1 MREKSYMMAVPE
13 KDQDLMDLEGMLNR
27 LSQVKGIQVIS
38 KNMDS
43 NIMKLDLI
51 VEEEQYQ
58 IEIYPTGFELP
69 EMYRIQHFFPDVDIE
84 ALQQAET
91 GLAVEMI
98 YGEDALSSY
107 HAQLRII
114 HALLP
119 DKLAIF
125 DDSSEK
131 ILSGQWAALAAS
143 SKTPPAPRYI
153 YTVQAVSGDD
163 DIVWLH
169 SHGLDRCGLPE
180 LEILDSSKSVYQSHY
195 SVIEIMA
202 NRMLEFE
209 EPLESMEPLFLAHM
223 TKEISLISTLVP
235 WDQAIEH
242 YDDHMLGGKIDR
254 EESHNGHTSAIFVYP
269 TYEDYQ
275 EGKYAPISIYDEYL
289 QDNPLYMVT
298 TKETERMKALAA
310 ERLEYMKRAF
320 DCKDNHI
327 LVKLGLEVDDEY
339 KTEDNF
345 REHIWFELL
354 DIKEDSLTAKLTQ
367 EPYYI
372 ENLHEGYTGDYA
384 LGEITDWMIYT
395 PERRITPD
403 DIYLMEVK
411 DLPEKNKLN

>member
-1 MREKSYMMAVPE
+1 MKEKSYMLAVPE
-13 KDQDLMDLEGMLNR
+13 KEQDLMDLEGMLSR
-27 LSQVKGIQVIS
+27 LAQAEGIRVLS
-38 KNMDS
+38 ENMDS
-43 NIMKLDLI
+43 DIMKLDLI
-51 VEEEQYQ
+51 VEEDQCQ
-58 IEIYPTGFELP
+58 VEIYPTGFELP

-84 ALQQAET
+84 SLQRAET

-98 YGEDALSSY
+98 YGEDPLSAY

-143 SKTPPAPRYI
+143 SKIPPAPRYI
-153 YTVQAVSGDD
+153 YTVQAVSGED

-169 SHGLDRCGLPE
+169 THGLNRCGLPE
-180 LEILDSSKSVYQSHY
+180 LEILDSSKDVYQSHY
-195 SVIEIMA
+195 SVIETMA

-209 EPLESMEPLFLAHM
+209 EPLEPMEPLFLAHM

-235 WDQAIEH
+235 WNQAVEH
-242 YDDHMLGGKIDR
+242 YDEHMLGGKTDR
-254 EESHNGHTSAIFVYP
+254 MESHNGNTSAIFVYP
-269 TYEDYQ
+269 TYEDFQ
-275 EGKYAPISIYDEYL
+275 EGQYAPLSIYDEYL

-310 ERLEYMKRAF
+310 ERIEYMKQTLG
-320 DCKDNHI
+320 CEDNHI
-327 LVKLGLEVDDEY
+327 LVKLGLEVDDEH

-354 DIKEDSLTAKLTQ
+354 DIKENVLTAKLTQ

-372 ENLHEGYTGDYA
+372 ASLHEGYTGDYG
-384 LGEITDWMIYT
+384 LDEITDWMIYT

-403 DIYLMEVK
+403 DVYLMEIRK
-411 DLPEKNKLN
+411 

>member
-1 MREKSYMMAVPE
+1 MREKSYMMVVPE
-13 KDQDLMDLEGMLNR
+13 QEQDLMDPGAMLNR
-27 LSQVKGIQVIS
+27 LSQAEGIQVLS
-38 KNMDS
+38 KKMDS
-43 NIMKLDLI
+43 DIMMLDLI

-84 ALQQAET
+84 ALKQAEA

-119 DKLAIF
+119 NKLAIF

-143 SKTPPAPRYI
+143 SNIPPAPRYI

-163 DIVWLH
+163 DVVWLH
-169 SHGLDRCGLPE
+169 SHGLNRCGLSE
-180 LEILDSSKSVYQSHY
+180 LEILNSTKDVYQDHY
-195 SVIEIMA
+195 AVIETMA
-202 NRMLEFE
+202 NRMLERE
-209 EPLESMEPLFLAHM
+209 EPLQAKAPLYLARL
-223 TKEISLISTLVP
+223 TGEISVVTTLVP
-235 WDQAIEH
+235 WEEAINH
-242 YDDHMLGGKIDR
+242 YDNDMLGGKLDR
-254 EESHNGHTSAIFVYP
+254 EESHNENTSGIFVYP
-269 TYEDYQ
+269 TSEDYEKGQ
-275 EGKYAPISIYDEYL
+275 YAPISIYDEHL
-289 QDNPLYMVT
+289 HDNPIYMIT

-310 ERLEYMKRAF
+310 ERLEYMRKAF
-320 DCKDNHI
+320 ECKDNHI
-327 LVKLGLEVDDEY
+327 IVKLGLEVDDEY
-339 KTEDNF
+339 KTEDNS

-354 DIKEDSLTAKLTQ
+354 DIRENDLTAKLTQ

-372 ENLHEGYTGDYA
+372 EDLHEGYTGDYT
-384 LGEITDWMIYT
+384 LDEITDWMIYT

-403 DIYLMEVK
+403 DVYLMEVK
-411 DLPEKNKLN
+411 NLPEKNKLN